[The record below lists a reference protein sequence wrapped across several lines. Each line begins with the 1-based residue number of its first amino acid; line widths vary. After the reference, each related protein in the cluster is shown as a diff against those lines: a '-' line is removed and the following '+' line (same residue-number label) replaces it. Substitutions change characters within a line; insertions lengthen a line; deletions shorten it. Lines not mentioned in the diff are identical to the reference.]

1 MVGPG
6 RGHCG
11 AKRLRGQ
18 SHITPKI
25 DETVLFSWAALT
37 VTLKYNQAMCTSETG
52 PVCQQSPHC
61 ARQLARCRARS
72 AVPRRLPPLRG
83 QCTPP
88 APLRGGRCARARG
101 RRAARRHPRPPQP
114 FSWRS
119 RSRSRSRP
127 ARRPPRRSA
136 TTMPTATGK
145 HAPPRTAEE
154 RARPLARERLRAR
167 ARLKNVAA
175 LLRSLAPPPRAI
187 LRAYSAS
194 KGRGRL

>member
-52 PVCQQSPHC
+52 PVCQSPHC